1 MRTLRLVHAIA
12 LACALALGCTTP
24 QSATSARYDGAAP
37 LELPKVGL
45 FDRVVARTLDPAH
58 GGSTTDVSTG
68 EAIETGGRFVAVSL
82 EGGEAVPATTP
93 PGELRSDLERFVASR
108 PILAKPQH
116 YLGTWHD
123 KAEGLIYLDVTVLL
137 PYSSDRDRRA
147 ALAEANTL
155 GAANGQKSIFD
166 LGNGKT
172 YKVDA
177 ARGGGDLEEY

>member
-1 MRTLRLVHAIA
+1 MRAKRLLHSIA
-12 LACALALGCTTP
+12 LACAVALGCTTP
-24 QSATSARYDGAAP
+24 QSATSARTERAEALD
-37 LELPKVGL
+37 LPKVGL
-45 FDRVVARTLDPAH
+45 FDRIVARTLDPAH

-68 EAIETGGRFVAVSL
+68 EAIEVGALFVAVSL

-93 PGELRSDLERFVASR
+93 PGELRADLERFVASR
-108 PILAKPQH
+108 PVLAKPRH

-137 PYSSDRDRRA
+137 PYSSDEDRRA

-155 GAANGQKSIFD
+155 GAANGQRSVFD
-166 LGNGKT
+166 LGSGKT